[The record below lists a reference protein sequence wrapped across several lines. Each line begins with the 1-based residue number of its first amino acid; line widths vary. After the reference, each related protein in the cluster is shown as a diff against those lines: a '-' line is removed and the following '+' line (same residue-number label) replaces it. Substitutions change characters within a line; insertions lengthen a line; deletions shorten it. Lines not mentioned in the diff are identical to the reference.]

1 LYQNIYIFHGPFSQ
15 SLNALW
21 FELFGVSLRT
31 LVLCDLAL
39 LALFILLLYYIFQQ
53 VCARWTAVVA
63 CLTFVLLF
71 AFAQYIPTGNYNY
84 VCPYAHEMTHGL
96 MLSLA
101 SLAAVW
107 RYPRGGL
114 VWLAI
119 SGVILGAAVLT
130 KVEVAA
136 PGLVASTLAL
146 VLTLTSPPV

>member
-1 LYQNIYIFHGPFSQ
+1 MRPVDGLGRMPNLSTPIC
-15 SLNALW
+15 
-21 FELFGVSLRT
+21 
-31 LVLCDLAL
+31 LCP
-39 LALFILLLYYIFQQ
+39 ILP
-53 VCARWTAVVA
+53 A
-63 CLTFVLLF
+63 
-71 AFAQYIPTGNYNY
+71 GNYNF
-84 VCPYAHEMTHGL
+84 VCRDADEMAHGL

-146 VLTLTSPPV
+146 VLTLTSPPVT